1 MILPQVTRWDL
12 EKYKKHFNATLVPQG
27 FNYTSGENEHFLTVE
42 ELRELINKHV
52 EQA

>member
-1 MILPQVTRWDL
+1 MEIFYLTFCEVL
-12 EKYKKHFNATLVPQG
+12 LHLATLVPQG